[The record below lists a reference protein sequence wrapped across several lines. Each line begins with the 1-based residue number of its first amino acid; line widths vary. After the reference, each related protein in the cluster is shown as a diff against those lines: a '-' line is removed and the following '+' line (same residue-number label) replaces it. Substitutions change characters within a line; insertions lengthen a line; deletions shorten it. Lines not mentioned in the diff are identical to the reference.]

1 MRRLLAF
8 LTLALGAGAAAA
20 DPVEDALDA
29 ALTAWRDGDAARAL
43 EELDYARALMGERR
57 AEGLAA
63 LLPAALPGWT
73 REDADSGMGAA
84 AAMFGGGAGAAA
96 TYRRGSDAVT
106 VEVMADSPM
115 VAALGAVLAN
125 PALAGMQGAL
135 RRKGRQSYIV
145 DPAGDVSALIEGRT
159 LLRVTGGAPAEDKLA
174 YFEAV
179 DLERLG
185 RD

>member
-1 MRRLLAF
+1 MRGIAAIF
-8 LTLALGAGAAAA
+8 ALVACAGPAAA
-20 DPVEDALDA
+20 DAVEDALTG
-29 ALTAWRDGDAARAL
+29 ALEAWRGGDAAGAL
-43 EELDYARALMGERR
+43 EELDFARALIGARK

-63 LLPAALPGWT
+63 VLPAPLPGWT

-84 AAMFGGGAGAAA
+84 AAMFGGGTGAAA
-96 TYRRGSDAVT
+96 TYRRGADDVT
-106 VEVMADSPM
+106 VEVMTDSPM
-115 VAALGAVLAN
+115 VAALGAVMAN
-125 PALAGMQGAL
+125 PALAGMQGSL

>member
-1 MRRLLAF
+1 MRRLAAV
-8 LTLALGAGAAAA
+8 LTLALGAGPAAADAVGDALAAAA
-20 DPVEDALDA
+20 E
-29 ALTAWRDGDAARAL
+29 AWRAGDAARAL
-43 EELDYARALMGERR
+43 EELDYARALIGERK

-63 LLPAALPGWT
+63 LLPAPLQGWT
-73 REDADSGMGAA
+73 REDAASGMGAA

-96 TYRRGSDAVT
+96 TYRRGPDAVT
-106 VEVMADSPM
+106 VEAMTDSPM

-145 DPAGDVSALIEGRT
+145 DPAGDVSALIGGRT
-159 LLRVTGGAPAEDKLA
+159 LLRVTGNAPAEDKLA

-179 DLERLG
+179 DLQRLG

>member
-1 MRRLLAF
+1 MRRFAAVALA
-8 LTLALGAGAAAA
+8 ACAGPAAA
-20 DPVEDALDA
+20 DAVEDALAA
-29 ALTAWRDGDAARAL
+29 ALAAWRVGDPARARD
-43 EELDYARALMGERR
+43 ELDYARALMGERK

-63 LLPAALPGWT
+63 LLPAPLPGWT
-73 REDADSGMGAA
+73 REDAVWGMGAA
-84 AAMFGGGAGAAA
+84 AAMFGGGYGAAA
-96 TYRRGSDAVT
+96 TYRRGADAAT
-106 VEVMADSPM
+106 VEVTTDSPM
-115 VAALGAVLAN
+115 VAALGALMAN

-135 RRKGRQSYIV
+135 RRKGRQSYVV

-159 LLRVTGGAPAEDKLA
+159 LLRVTGSATAEDKLA